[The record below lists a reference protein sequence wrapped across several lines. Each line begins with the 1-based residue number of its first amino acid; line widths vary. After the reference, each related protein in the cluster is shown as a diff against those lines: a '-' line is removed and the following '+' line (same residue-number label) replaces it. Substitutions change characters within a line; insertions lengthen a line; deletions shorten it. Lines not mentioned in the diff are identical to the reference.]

1 MHVNKQTQT
10 NITMEISAMRIQL
23 SLRGIAL
30 QGLCLDF
37 FGVISC
43 SIEAQLFKA
52 TNQQVSRIT
61 PMNTKGP
68 QTNTQNLKG
77 KQKTQAF
84 KRKTSKFLTQ
94 T

>member
-43 SIEAQLFKA
+43 SIEAQLFKSA
-52 TNQQVSRIT
+52 S
-61 PMNTKGP
+61 K
-68 QTNTQNLKG
+68 QNYNYEY
-77 KQKTQAF
+77 
-84 KRKTSKFLTQ
+84 KRAANKHSKS
-94 T
+94 

>member
-10 NITMEISAMRIQL
+10 NITMEISAMKIQL

-43 SIEAQLFKA
+43 SIEAQLFEA
-52 TNQQVSRIT
+52 TNQNYT
-61 PMNTKGP
+61 YEYKKAANKH
-68 QTNTQNLKG
+68 
-77 KQKTQAF
+77 
-84 KRKTSKFLTQ
+84 SKS
-94 T
+94 

>member
-10 NITMEISAMRIQL
+10 NITMEISAMKIQL

-52 TNQQVSRIT
+52 TNQNYT
-61 PMNTKGP
+61 YEYKKAANKH
-68 QTNTQNLKG
+68 
-77 KQKTQAF
+77 
-84 KRKTSKFLTQ
+84 SKS
-94 T
+94 

>member
-37 FGVISC
+37 FRVISY

-52 TNQQVSRIT
+52 TNQQVSRMT
-61 PMNTKGP
+61 
-68 QTNTQNLKG
+68 LKIL
-77 KQKTQAF
+77 KENK
-84 KRKTSKFLTQ
+84 KRKPLNGKHQNF
-94 T
+94 